1 MSIAQGAD
9 YRPLTTGLPKK
20 DSEQYAV
27 GSNCGTTDYRTRKKE
42 KITRVL
48 REPQDPEGN
57 RGAKAPFDGLRVVRE
72 LEPQDPEGNR
82 GAKTQRAPSSAK
94 IY

>member
-1 MSIAQGAD
+1 M
-9 YRPLTTGLPKK
+9 R
-20 DSEQYAV
+20 
-27 GSNCGTTDYRTRKKE
+27 TTDYRTRKKE
-42 KITRVL
+42 KMTRVL
-48 REPQDPEGN
+48 REP
-57 RGAKAPFDGLRVVRE
+57 PFDGLRVVRE